1 MLWVKNKATQNVN
14 GQRPMSF
21 EALSPSRYNDI
32 SSDEGHEGHTFINP
46 IFNVNIEACVPH
58 KEYE

>member
-1 MLWVKNKATQNVN
+1 
-14 GQRPMSF
+14 MSF